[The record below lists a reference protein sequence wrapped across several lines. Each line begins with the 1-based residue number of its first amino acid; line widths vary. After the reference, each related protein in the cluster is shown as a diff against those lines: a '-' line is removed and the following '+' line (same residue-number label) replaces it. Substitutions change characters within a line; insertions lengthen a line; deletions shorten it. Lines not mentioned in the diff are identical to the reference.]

1 MYNKARF
8 LADLYSTFGKVV
20 IYSLSYV
27 CNAVTRVIKSHP
39 DMKGEKTDRWKKMSS
54 KCSTFMLIV
63 AGIFLLGCVGCVCV
77 CVLGGGGVII
87 LIIKID
93 SIAITLGTRCDTLS
107 LKFDL
112 IHCSLFKSF

>member
-1 MYNKARF
+1 MYNKAGF

-20 IYSLSYV
+20 IYSLSYD
-27 CNAVTRVIKSHP
+27 CNAATRVIKSHP

-63 AGIFLLGCVGCVCV
+63 AGIFLLGCVC
-77 CVLGGGGVII
+77 GGGVII
-87 LIIKID
+87 LMIKID

>member
-1 MYNKARF
+1 MYNKAGF

-20 IYSLSYV
+20 IYSLSYD
-27 CNAVTRVIKSHP
+27 CNAATRVIKSHP

-54 KCSTFMLIV
+54 KCSTLMLIV

-77 CVLGGGGVII
+77 GGWGVII

>member
-1 MYNKARF
+1 MNNKAGF

-20 IYSLSYV
+20 IFSLSYD
-27 CNAVTRVIKSHP
+27 CNAATRVIKSNP
-39 DMKGEKTDRWKKMSS
+39 NMKGEKTDRWKKMSS

-63 AGIFLLGCVGCVCV
+63 AGIFFIGVCGVCV
-77 CVLGGGGVII
+77 CVWGGGGVII
-87 LIIKID
+87 LMIKID
-93 SIAITLGTRCDTLS
+93 SIAITLETRCDTLS

>member
-1 MYNKARF
+1 MYNKAGF

-20 IYSLSYV
+20 IYSLSYD
-27 CNAVTRVIKSHP
+27 CNAATRVIKSNP
-39 DMKGEKTDRWKKMSS
+39 NMKGEKTRQMEKDVIQ
-54 KCSTFMLIV
+54 MLNIYV
-63 AGIFLLGCVGCVCV
+63 DCCWDFFIGVCV
-77 CVLGGGGVII
+77 GGGGVII
-87 LIIKID
+87 LMIKID